1 MSRCFVEKSDPTC
14 DDAGFAIPGLYCTWL
29 GQVPPQ
35 AEEVHL
41 RCGRPSSYTLGGRN
55 FALPV
60 TLDAKE
66 MEEVFL
72 ALCAGSVY
80 AHRETLRRG
89 YLALSGGVR
98 VGVAGRY
105 VTEAG
110 VITGVTNITGLC
122 FRLPHR
128 FPGLADGLLGEW
140 EGLCGGD
147 GGTTS
152 GGGRG
157 DGDCGAARVNES
169 SVIVGR
175 GRTPDHA
182 SFDPDARRASP
193 GGGILLIGRPGAGKT
208 TLLRE
213 LTDRLSTGRRV
224 VAVDTRGE
232 IALGG
237 VGRFLTVLT
246 DCPAGAG
253 LEIAARTLSPEA
265 VVTDE
270 IGREEVPG
278 ILACLRLGVPLF
290 ASAHGGSVA
299 DVRAREGLGEV
310 IDRGAFSLAA
320 VLTRN
325 GEGMTIRTEVLSC
338 CD

>member
-1 MSRCFVEKSDPTC
+1 MSRCFVENSNTTY
-14 DDAGFAIPGLYCTWL
+14 DDAGFAIPGLHCTWF
-29 GQVPPQ
+29 GQVPAR

-41 RCGRPSSYTLGGRN
+41 RCGGVSSYTLGGRN

-60 TLDAKE
+60 MLDAKN
-66 MEEVFL
+66 MEEIFL

-80 AHRETLRRG
+80 AHRETLRQG
-89 YLALSGGVR
+89 YLALASGVR

-110 VITGVTNITGLC
+110 VITGVTDITGLC

-128 FPGLADGLLGEW
+128 FPGLADGLLRHWERLCAGEA
-140 EGLCGGD
+140 EG
-147 GGTTS
+147 TS
-152 GGGRG
+152 GSGESRG
-157 DGDCGAARVNES
+157 DRGATSDRVI
-169 SVIVGR
+169 SVK
-175 GRTPDHA
+175 D
-182 SFDPDARRASP
+182 DRRSVT

-213 LTDRLSTGRRV
+213 IADRLSATRRV

-237 VGRFLTVLT
+237 VGRFLTALT

-265 VVTDE
+265 VVMDE

-278 ILACLRLGVPLF
+278 ILTCLRLGVPLF

-299 DVRAREGLGEV
+299 DACAREGLGEV

-325 GEGMTIRTEVLSC
+325 GESVAVRTEVLSC
-338 CD
+338 CG

>member
-1 MSRCFVEKSDPTC
+1 MSRCFVEKSNTTC
-14 DDAGFAIPGLYCTWL
+14 DDAGFAIPGLYCTWF
-29 GQVPPQ
+29 GQVPPR

-41 RCGRPSSYTLGGRN
+41 RCGRPSSYTLDGYN

-60 TLDAKE
+60 TLNAKE

-110 VITGVTNITGLC
+110 VITGVTDITGLC

-140 EGLCGGD
+140 EEMCAGD
-147 GGTTS
+147 GGAAPRDGRRNGDCGS
-152 GGGRG
+152 SRGSESPVIVGGGR
-157 DGDCGAARVNES
+157 
-169 SVIVGR
+169 
-175 GRTPDHA
+175 TPNHA
-182 SFDPDARRASP
+182 PFGTDARRVSP

-213 LTDRLSTGRRV
+213 LTDRLSAVRRV

-232 IALGG
+232 IVLGG

-299 DVRAREGLGEV
+299 DVCAREGLGEV
-310 IDRGAFSLAA
+310 IARGAFSLAA

-325 GEGMTIRTEVLSC
+325 GAGMTVRTEVPSC
-338 CD
+338 

>member
-66 MEEVFL
+66 TEEVFL

-80 AHRETLRRG
+80 AHRETLRQG

-110 VITGVTNITGLC
+110 VITGVTDITGLC

-140 EGLCGGD
+140 EGLCAGD
-147 GGTTS
+147 GGAVPGS
-152 GGGRG
+152 GEGE
-157 DGDCGAARVNES
+157 GDCGAARVNES

-193 GGGILLIGRPGAGKT
+193 GGGLRLLGR
-208 TLLRE
+208 LLQ
-213 LTDRLSTGRRV
+213 LFGYGVCFPLLQQLF
-224 VAVDTRGE
+224 
-232 IALGG
+232 ALGILRHG
-237 VGRFLTVLT
+237 QLTAM
-246 DCPAGAG
+246 PQQQA
-253 LEIAARTLSPEA
+253 
-265 VVTDE
+265 
-270 IGREEVPG
+270 
-278 ILACLRLGVPLF
+278 
-290 ASAHGGSVA
+290 
-299 DVRAREGLGEV
+299 
-310 IDRGAFSLAA
+310 
-320 VLTRN
+320 N
-325 GEGMTIRTEVLSC
+325 
-338 CD
+338 

>member
-66 MEEVFL
+66 TEEVFL
-72 ALCAGSVY
+72 TLCAGSVY
-80 AHRETLRRG
+80 AHRETLRQG

-110 VITGVTNITGLC
+110 VITGVTDITGLC

-140 EGLCGGD
+140 EGLCAGD
-147 GGTTS
+147 G
-152 GGGRG
+152 
-157 DGDCGAARVNES
+157 
-169 SVIVGR
+169 
-175 GRTPDHA
+175 
-182 SFDPDARRASP
+182 RALP

-213 LTDRLSTGRRV
+213 LTDRLSAVRRV

-338 CD
+338 YD